1 MPIINREG
9 SDSAILDNVLE
20 FLVMN
25 GRPLTRAASMLL
37 PEPWDHNDN
46 LSEERRAYDAYQSML
61 MEPWD
66 GPASIVFSDGDVMGA
81 VLDAM
86 ACVRPVTTSR
96 TMTGDSGF
104 RGWRDR
110 Y

>member
-37 PEPWDHNDN
+37 PEPWDHNDS
-46 LSEERRAYDAYQSML
+46 LSEERGAYDAYQSML
-61 MEPWD
+61 MEPWVA
-66 GPASIVFSDGDVMGA
+66 GGHRLYRRSHAG
-81 VLDAM
+81 
-86 ACVRPVTTSR
+86 CRPR
-96 TMTGDSGF
+96 P
-104 RGWRDR
+104 
-110 Y
+110 

>member
-1 MPIINREG
+1 
-9 SDSAILDNVLE
+9 
-20 FLVMN
+20 MN

-37 PEPWDHNDN
+37 PEPWDHNDS

-66 GPASIVFSDGDVMGA
+66 GPASILFSDGDIMGA
-81 VLDAM
+81 VLDRNGL
-86 ACVRPVTTSR
+86 RPSRYYITDDGNLILLGSRRTS
-96 TMTGDSGF
+96 
-104 RGWRDR
+104 